1 MADEKTLHQMP
12 GVEKPNR
19 VINPKRRQTLSLE
32 NCLEGIRKADRSI
45 IGQTISLAESTNPKH
60 RELSSQIIK
69 EILPETG
76 NSIRVGISGVPGVGK
91 STFIETLGM
100 YLIEKGKRV
109 AVLAVDPSSER
120 TGGSIMGDKTRME
133 MLSNNEHAYVRP
145 SPSGRLQG
153 GVARGTRESLLIC
166 EAAKYDVIIIETVG
180 VGQSETMV
188 ASLVDF
194 FLLLMLGNAGDE
206 LQGIKRGIMEMADL
220 IAINKADGE
229 NLKSAQAAQAQYQSA
244 LNLLSKKDENWK
256 PKVVTCSALKNTG
269 IPEIWEQIE
278 QFIKTRQESGA
289 LNQFRKEQNLFWM
302 HETIKGLLVEQFY
315 KNPTVKERIEKLNQD
330 VREEKVSPF
339 EAAEELI
346 NLNKQQDKN

>member
-1 MADEKTLHQMP
+1 MSDKKALHQLP

-19 VINPKRRQTLSLE
+19 VIKPKRRQVLSLE
-32 NCLEGIRKADRSI
+32 NYLEGIRKADRSI

-60 RELSSQIIK
+60 RELSSKIIK

-91 STFIETLGM
+91 STFIEALGM
-100 YLIEKGKRV
+100 YLIENGKRV

-133 MLSNNEHAYVRP
+133 MLSNHDNAYVRP
-145 SPSGRLQG
+145 SPSGRIQG

-166 EAAKYDVIIIETVG
+166 EAAKYDVILIETVG

-220 IAINKADGE
+220 IAINKADGN
-229 NLKSAQAAQAQYQSA
+229 NLQSAQAAQAQYQSA

-256 PKVVTCSALKNTG
+256 PKVLTCSALKNKG

-278 QFIKTRQESGA
+278 EFIKTRQQSGA
-289 LNQFRKEQNLFWM
+289 LQQFRKEQNLFWM

-315 KNPTVKERIEKLNQD
+315 KNPSIKERIEKLNQE
-330 VREEKVSPF
+330 VRAEKVSPF

-346 NLNKQQDKN
+346 NLNKQNDRN